1 VVAIGSGLTNSERL
15 AIEGGDFRWDCLM
28 MISIQLKFRGPEGMK
43 HQRDRLLIVDILYA
57 DRVRVYLPGKYP
69 PFAP

>member
-1 VVAIGSGLTNSERL
+1 
-15 AIEGGDFRWDCLM
+15 M

-43 HQRDRLLIVDILYA
+43 HQRDRLLTVDILYA
-57 DRVRVYLPGKYP
+57 DRVKGYLPGKYP